1 MAVQKLTHSLVA
13 KAICPPGQKRE
24 FITDTDTRGLVLEVR
39 ASGGR
44 TFYFRYT
51 DRSSAPRNM
60 KLGDASVVT
69 LDVARQRVAE
79 LHNEIALG
87 RDPAATREAE
97 RRIPTLGE
105 FVRDRYMP
113 HIEGNKRSW
122 KCDEVLLRLHIL
134 PVFGRRR
141 IDAIPTADVLA
152 FQHKLKAKG
161 YAPGTCN
168 RILVLLRY
176 LFNLAAK
183 WEVEGAGANPARK
196 VDLFKLNNEKQTF
209 LSKEQVATLLD
220 ALATSPNKDLLAIVK
235 FLLLTGARKQ
245 EALKA
250 EWREFDLANRSWVIP
265 LSKSGTARKV
275 AISDP
280 LVALLE
286 TLPSRGKS
294 PYLFTNPATAKPY
307 VGVWYAWNSARKR
320 AGLAHV
326 RIHDLRHSF
335 ASFLVN
341 SGRGLYEVQR
351 LLGHA
356 HIKTTQ
362 RYAHLS
368 DETLI
373 SAANTAG
380 GFMPGAV
387 AQPLVPS

>member
-1 MAVQKLTHSLVA
+1 
-13 KAICPPGQKRE
+13 
-24 FITDTDTRGLVLEVR
+24 
-39 ASGGR
+39 
-44 TFYFRYT
+44 
-51 DRSSAPRNM
+51 
-60 KLGDASVVT
+60 
-69 LDVARQRVAE
+69 
-79 LHNEIALG
+79 LG
-87 RDPAATREAE
+87 RR
-97 RRIPTLGE
+97 
-105 FVRDRYMP
+105 
-113 HIEGNKRSW
+113 HIN
-122 KCDEVLLRLHIL
+122 
-134 PVFGRRR
+134 
-141 IDAIPTADVLA
+141 AITTADVLA

-176 LFNLAAK
+176 LFNLAGK
-183 WEVEGAGANPARK
+183 WEVDGADTNPARK
-196 VDLFKLNNEKQTF
+196 VDLFKLNNERQIF
-209 LSKEQVATLLD
+209 LDREQIAALFV
-220 ALATSPNKDLLAIVK
+220 ALATSENHDLPSIVK

-275 AISDP
+275 AISDA
-280 LVALLE
+280 LVDLLE
-286 TLPSRGKS
+286 TLPSRGTS
-294 PYLFTNPATAKPY
+294 PYLFPNPATGKPY
-307 VGVWYAWNSARKR
+307 VAIWYAWDSARKR

-368 DETLI
+368 DQTLI

-380 GFMPGAV
+380 SFMPGASSAADTV
-387 AQPLVPS
+387 KEAAVSNADNGLTKHSCEP

>member
-1 MAVQKLTHSLVA
+1 
-13 KAICPPGQKRE
+13 
-24 FITDTDTRGLVLEVR
+24 
-39 ASGGR
+39 
-44 TFYFRYT
+44 
-51 DRSSAPRNM
+51 
-60 KLGDASVVT
+60 
-69 LDVARQRVAE
+69 
-79 LHNEIALG
+79 
-87 RDPAATREAE
+87 
-97 RRIPTLGE
+97 
-105 FVRDRYMP
+105 
-113 HIEGNKRSW
+113 
-122 KCDEVLLRLHIL
+122 LHIL

-168 RILVLLRY
+168 RILVLVRY

-209 LSKEQVATLLD
+209 LSKEQVAVLLD
-220 ALATSPNKDLLAIVK
+220 ALAVSENRDLTSIVK
-235 FLLLTGARKQ
+235 FLLLTGARKT

-307 VGVWYAWNSARKR
+307 VGVWYAWDSARKR

>member
-1 MAVQKLTHSLVA
+1 M
-13 KAICPPGQKRE
+13 
-24 FITDTDTRGLVLEVR
+24 
-39 ASGGR
+39 
-44 TFYFRYT
+44 
-51 DRSSAPRNM
+51 
-60 KLGDASVVT
+60 
-69 LDVARQRVAE
+69 AE
-79 LHNEIALG
+79 LHNELALG
-87 RDPAATREAE
+87 RDPSAAKREARE
-97 RRIPTLGE
+97 TPTLSE

-113 HIEGNKRSW
+113 HIRGNKRSW
-122 KCDEVLLRLHIL
+122 KSDETLLRLHIL
-134 PVFGRRR
+134 PAFSRQP
-141 IDAIPTADVLA
+141 ISAITTAEVLA
-152 FQHKLKAKG
+152 FQHGLKAKG

-168 RILVLLRY
+168 RVLVLVRY

-183 WEVEGAGANPARK
+183 WEVEGAGQNPARK
-196 VDLFKLNNEKQTF
+196 VDLYKLNNERQTF
-209 LSKEQVATLLD
+209 LSKEQVAALLD
-220 ALATSPNKDLLAIVK
+220 ALAMSHNKDLLAIVK

-250 EWREFDLANRSWVIP
+250 EWRQVDLANRTWVIP

-275 AISDP
+275 AISDA

-286 TLPSRGKS
+286 TLPSREKS

-307 VGVWYAWNSARKR
+307 VAIWYAWDSARKR
-320 AGLAHV
+320 AGLAYV

-341 SGRGLYEVQR
+341 SGRSLYEVQK

-373 SAANTAG
+373 SAANTASS
-380 GFMPGAV
+380 FMPG
-387 AQPLVPS
+387 PLVKPLPLVSLPLELEPPAVLAP

>member
-1 MAVQKLTHSLVA
+1 
-13 KAICPPGQKRE
+13 
-24 FITDTDTRGLVLEVR
+24 
-39 ASGGR
+39 
-44 TFYFRYT
+44 
-51 DRSSAPRNM
+51 
-60 KLGDASVVT
+60 
-69 LDVARQRVAE
+69 
-79 LHNEIALG
+79 
-87 RDPAATREAE
+87 
-97 RRIPTLGE
+97 
-105 FVRDRYMP
+105 
-113 HIEGNKRSW
+113 
-122 KCDEVLLRLHIL
+122 
-134 PVFGRRR
+134 
-141 IDAIPTADVLA
+141 
-152 FQHKLKAKG
+152 
-161 YAPGTCN
+161 
-168 RILVLLRY
+168 
-176 LFNLAAK
+176 
-183 WEVEGAGANPARK
+183 
-196 VDLFKLNNEKQTF
+196 
-209 LSKEQVATLLD
+209 
-220 ALATSPNKDLLAIVK
+220 
-235 FLLLTGARKQ
+235 
-245 EALKA
+245 LKA

-286 TLPSRGKS
+286 ALPSRGKS

-307 VGVWYAWNSARKR
+307 VAIWYAWNSARKR

-380 GFMPGAV
+380 SFMPGAV